1 MVKGDPKCD
10 YYADLELPP
19 SADANEIKRQ
29 FKKLGLT
36 PEFQHFIKSLK
47 YHPDRNPGKELEFN
61 SKFQAIQAAHE
72 VLTDPTQKA
81 KYDADR
87 IKNGLLHP
95 YTTPLRPNPP
105 PRAAASNFPPPPQR
119 TPQASNRYNFTPQPS
134 SASNRYSAY
143 MRTDP
148 NNPSKSP
155 ADDAK
160 ARANAFKAWE
170 QMRHGQGVPPQ
181 ARPVPPRPTK
191 NTTFQPAREA
201 GSYPPKEP
209 PQRPPWDQTKEP
221 HPGLPKMA
229 RSNTTRVPKK
239 GGFAPGFS
247 AGDEPPARNTSAYFN
262 VSKGERPDVSRSNF
276 ESRPAPPPPP
286 PPPPP
291 PAASNQRSSQRRPD
305 PLKPFRPQSGAE
317 DLFANSERL
326 STPYAT
332 SGGEKT
338 YFGPGF
344 GRPTSAREA
353 ASSGDVYDSEPFGS
367 KSPNTQKTS
376 TTSQRGHHSA
386 SPKLRSPRPVSVSST
401 SSSSSDESLREGVE
415 ELYTSAAQSRGP
427 QSRTQ
432 NGRLKPSS
440 RPYVSVDNAE
450 EDKGL
455 PPRSRSDAAEN
466 TSRFGLKPPSTG
478 PNIDAGQAEG
488 FMEHRMKHEAE
499 RTHGAD
505 GSSHAPPHTNSGN
518 QSKQRLLHRPRSW
531 HDKYGVA
538 DQDQAKDNVDRPATG
553 DQPVKPSMYD
563 ASGFDPF
570 FFPPSTEAWSHQWP
584 FGGSRA
590 LAAARS
596 PRAPLPH
603 WAIPSC
609 IPPRSQHAAQT
620 RTSIHIQTQIPFI
633 SPLVEDADKLC
644 HSFTFPYE
652 ARKQAVHPPPLRSHS
667 SDTISVNFSPSDWH
681 GKFTG
686 RPGEYFDPPMRKN
699 NVPRGRNSPTKR
711 PAAPANQTQP
721 APSVQGSEVPME
733 SSHMPPP
740 PPPHPPGATQEE
752 SYSPDKWAPYFKPGT
767 LNWPPPP
774 PPPQVGAPARGP
786 SRKRPKTPSRRGS
799 RNVVKRPAVPKP
811 VSVTPVVDDAFQE
824 MTSSNVE
831 SASSQSSA
839 SGTPMDLD
847 MGSSPPSGPSLAHL
861 SPPVDRADS
870 RSTTPRPPIPPRAN
884 VPPRKPTP
892 QDHAHLGL
900 DDLRKVAPFAP
911 NEEGIKD
918 LNDLS
923 TALPFE
929 SKASAQPPKVA
940 SPQQLALPQPPKA
953 PVAPELVTQSSW
965 ERYIAAMHTY
975 IIGWNAFNTQILAH
989 FNERQAS
996 AEATLKPDWKAAMEK
1011 WGVGKYMQGVEEDFR
1026 VREHWD
1032 ISWERHRE
1040 CMRVLGAVREK
1051 ALGHSLRGNVN

>member
-29 FKKLGLT
+29 FKKLA
-36 PEFQHFIKSLK
+36 LK

-72 VLTDPTQKA
+72 VLTDPTQRA

-95 YTTPLRPNPP
+95 YTSPLRPNPP

-134 SASNRYSAY
+134 SASNRYSTY

-148 NNPSKSP
+148 NNTSKSP

-209 PQRPPWDQTKEP
+209 SLRPSWDQTKEP

-247 AGDEPPARNTSAYFN
+247 SGDEPPARNTSAYFN
-262 VSKGERPDVSRSNF
+262 ISKGEKPDISRSNF

-286 PPPPP
+286 PPPT
-291 PAASNQRSSQRRPD
+291 ASNQKSSQKRPD
-305 PLKPFRPQSGAE
+305 PLKPFRPQSGTE
-317 DLFANSERL
+317 DIFENSERL

-338 YFGPGF
+338 YFGTGF
-344 GRPTSAREA
+344 GRPTSAREG

-367 KSPNTQKTS
+367 KSPNTKNTS
-376 TTSQRGHHSA
+376 ATSQRGHHSA
-386 SPKLRSPRPVSVSST
+386 SPKLRSPRPVSISST
-401 SSSSSDESLREGVE
+401 SSSSSDESLRAGVE
-415 ELYTSAAQSRGP
+415 QLYASAGQPRRP
-427 QSRTQ
+427 QSRSQ
-432 NGRLKPSS
+432 NGHLKPSF
-440 RPYVSVDNAE
+440 RPFVSVHDAG

-466 TSRFGLKPPSTG
+466 TPKFGPNPPSTG
-478 PNIDAGQAEG
+478 PKIDVGQAEG

-499 RTHGAD
+499 RTHGTE
-505 GSSHAPPHTNSGN
+505 GSSYAPPHASDGN
-518 QSKQRLLHRPRSW
+518 RPQQRPLHRPKSW
-531 HDKYGVA
+531 HDKYGA
-538 DQDQAKDNVDRPATG
+538 AGHDQAKDNFGRPATG
-553 DQPVKPSMYD
+553 DQQAKPSMYD

-570 FFPPSTEAWSHQWP
+570 FFPPSSEAWSQQWP

-590 LAAARS
+590 SAAARS
-596 PRAPLPH
+596 PRVPLPH

-609 IPPRSQHAAQT
+609 IPPRSQRAAQT
-620 RTSIHIQTQIPFI
+620 HASIHPQTQTSLINPI
-633 SPLVEDADKLC
+633 IEDADNPTC
-644 HSFTFPYE
+644 NSFTFPNE
-652 ARKQAVHPPPLRSHS
+652 PRKQPVHPPPLRSHS
-667 SDTISVNFSPSDWH
+667 SDSISVNFSPSDWH

-686 RPGEYFDPPMRKN
+686 QPREYFDPPTRRN
-699 NVPRGRNSPTKR
+699 NAAHGRYSPSKQ
-711 PAAPANQTQP
+711 PAPPVDQTQP
-721 APSVQGSEVPME
+721 APSVPGSEVPKE

-740 PPPHPPGATQEE
+740 PPPHPPGTTQEE
-752 SYSPDKWAPYFKPGT
+752 RYSPDKWAAYFKPGT

-774 PPPQVGAPARGP
+774 PHIGVPARGL

-799 RNVVKRPAVPKP
+799 RNVKRPVVPKP
-811 VSVTPVVDDAFQE
+811 VSVTPVVDDAISE
-824 MTSSNVE
+824 TTSSNVE

-839 SGTPMDLD
+839 TGTPMDLD
-847 MGSSPPSGPSLAHL
+847 TGTSPPSGPDLTNL
-861 SPPVDRADS
+861 SQPVDRANS
-870 RSTTPRPPIPPRAN
+870 RSTTPRPPIPPRAK
-884 VPPRKPTP
+884 VSPPKPTA
-892 QDHAHLGL
+892 QDKSPLGL
-900 DDLRKVAPFAP
+900 GDLRKVAPFAP

-918 LNDLS
+918 LNDLR
-923 TALPFE
+923 TALPFD

-940 SPQQLALPQPPKA
+940 SPQKLALPQPPKP
-953 PVAPELVTQSSW
+953 PVAPELITQSSW
-965 ERYIAAMHTY
+965 ERYMAAMRAY
-975 IIGWNAFNTQILAH
+975 MMGWNAFNTQILAH

-996 AEATLKPDWKAAMEK
+996 VEATLKPGWMAAMEN
-1011 WGVGKYMQGVEEDFR
+1011 WGFGKYMQGVEEDFR

-1032 ISWERHRE
+1032 ISCERHRE
-1040 CMRVLGAVREK
+1040 CMRALGTVREK
-1051 ALGHSLRGNVN
+1051 AQGHSLHGSLH